1 MKIKIPMKMK
11 IKMVMLIKI
20 AFVKRQICIFSFSFL
35 LIFSLIFSACRGALQ
50 VDRVRDFK
58 SRKTNIGKIVCI
70 DPDFELLTTTGN
82 RKTERQYKR
91 ASAKEI
97 QLNNI
102 LVRNARKNNLTLE
115 LVDTERLLPSNMD
128 YFSQLAPLK
137 HEILQVSF
145 LQDFLNRKKRRN
157 QQKVFNR
164 YENGPIIASH
174 FSYLADQYN
183 TPYFAVQGITT
194 HRKPNKGRLI
204 LLLTAPPFGIADF
217 FSPEADTYYYT
228 IIADVVRAEIV
239 YREIRK
245 VDAPASDT
253 NLNALVYDSFN
264 IISQ

>member
-1 MKIKIPMKMK
+1 M
-11 IKMVMLIKI
+11 
-20 AFVKRQICIFSFSFL
+20 KRQKYIFSFSL
-35 LIFSLIFSACRGALQ
+35 TLIFSLILIFSACRGALQ

-70 DPDFELLTTTGN
+70 DPDFELLTTTGT
-82 RKTERQYKR
+82 RKTEREYKR

-145 LQDFLNRKKRRN
+145 LQDFLNRKKRKNR
-157 QQKVFNR
+157 QKVFNR

-174 FSYLADQYN
+174 FSYLADEYG

-194 HRKPNKGRLI
+194 HRKPKNGPI
-204 LLLTAPPFGIADF
+204 
-217 FSPEADTYYYT
+217 TYYYT

-245 VDAPASDT
+245 VDAPTSDT

>member
-1 MKIKIPMKMK
+1 MKISMKMK
-11 IKMVMLIKI
+11 SRSYPVSGIVFFIFIFIFILLML
-20 AFVKRQICIFSFSFL
+20 
-35 LIFSLIFSACRGALQ
+35 SACRGALH
-50 VDRVRDFK
+50 VDRTRDFK
-58 SRKTNIGKIVCI
+58 SKKTNIGKIVCI
-70 DPDFELLTTTGN
+70 DPDFELLITTN
-82 RKTERQYKR
+82 KRKAEQQFKR

-102 LVRNARKNNLTLE
+102 LVRNAQKNNLTLE
-115 LVDTERLLPSNMD
+115 LVDTERLMPNDME

-145 LQDFLNRKKRRN
+145 LQDFLDKKKRRN
-157 QQKVFNR
+157 RQKVFNR
-164 YENGPIIASH
+164 YENGPVIGSH
-174 FSYLADQYN
+174 FSYLADEYG

-194 HRKPNKGRLI
+194 HRKPNNGPL
-204 LLLTAPPFGIADF
+204 
-217 FSPEADTYYYT
+217 TYYYT

>member
-1 MKIKIPMKMK
+1 M
-11 IKMVMLIKI
+11 
-20 AFVKRQICIFSFSFL
+20 IFKNIHTIIL
-35 LIFSLIFSACRGALQ
+35 LLTLFSLGACQGALQ

-58 SRKTNIGKIVCI
+58 SKKTNIQKIVCI

-82 RKTERQYKR
+82 KKTERRYRR

-102 LVRNARKNNLTLE
+102 LVRNAQKNNLTLE
-115 LVDTERLLPSNMD
+115 LVDTERLLPSNVE

-137 HEILQVSF
+137 REILQVSF
-145 LQDFLNRKKRRN
+145 LQDFVNRKKRKN

-164 YENGPIIASH
+164 YEDGPAIGSH
-174 FSYLADQYN
+174 FSYLADEYG
-183 TPYFAVQGITT
+183 TRYFSVQGITT
-194 HRKPNKGRLI
+194 HRKPNNKQLV
-204 LLLTAPPFGIADF
+204 LLLTSPPFGVANL
-217 FSPEADTYYYT
+217 FSPEVDTYYYT

-239 YREIRK
+239 YREIRR

>member
-1 MKIKIPMKMK
+1 LKIKNIHTA
-11 IKMVMLIKI
+11 IFL
-20 AFVKRQICIFSFSFL
+20 FVL
-35 LIFSLIFSACRGALQ
+35 LSLGACRGALQ

-58 SRKTNIGKIVCI
+58 SKKTNIQKIVCI
-70 DPDFELLTTTGN
+70 DPDFELLTTSGN

-102 LVRNARKNNLTLE
+102 LVRNARKNNLILE
-115 LVDTERLLPSNMD
+115 LVDTERLLPSNME

-137 HEILQVSF
+137 REVLQVSF
-145 LQDFLNRKKRRN
+145 LQDFVNRKKRRN

-164 YENGPIIASH
+164 YEDGPTIGSH
-174 FSYLADQYN
+174 FSYLANEYG
-183 TPYFAVQGITT
+183 TRYFAVQGITT
-194 HRKPNKGRLI
+194 HRKPNSGRLVLI
-204 LLLTAPPFGIADF
+204 LTAPPFGVAEL
-217 FSPEADTYYYT
+217 FSPEVDTYYYT

-253 NLNALVYDSFN
+253 NLNALIYDSFN
-264 IISQ
+264 IISK